1 MCPGYNLGLRVV
13 SSILGN
19 LLHGFKWKLPDNMKN
34 EEISMDEVFGL
45 GTIRKYPLVAVME
58 LTSTTT
64 SSLLM
69 RCQFDTM
76 FFFCFCFVFFAFHVF
91 ILH

>member
-58 LTSTTT
+58 PRLP
-64 SSLLM
+64 LDLY
-69 RCQFDTM
+69 
-76 FFFCFCFVFFAFHVF
+76 
-91 ILH
+91 